1 MRQHVNIHRLFSLT
15 MLVSCFIS
23 LVAFSFF
30 MVPLVSILREFH
42 CAWKEIYV
50 NPHTLFLHTSCES
63 RTVSWNDTSSAMYKN
78 SVKRVN
84 FVSWID
90 GGKKLPVP
98 ATVRSVI
105 VVQGTYKEYYILLS
119 FANYTTYYYK
129 TWPLEKK
136 LPLSN

>member
-1 MRQHVNIHRLFSLT
+1 MRQHVNNHRLFSLM

-30 MVPLVSILREFH
+30 MVPLVSILTEFH

-50 NPHTLFLHTSCES
+50 NPHTLFLHTYCES

-90 GGKKLPVP
+90 GGKNCLSQQQFAQWSLYKAPTRNIIFCLVLPITLLIIIKL
-98 ATVRSVI
+98 
-105 VVQGTYKEYYILLS
+105 GL
-119 FANYTTYYYK
+119 
-129 TWPLEKK
+129 
-136 LPLSN
+136 